1 MARRSTAILLA
12 SLLASAAL
20 LSAPAVAQAAPA
32 SSGRTVHSTRAGP
45 SVAGPTGRITTIRGW
60 CLDVSGGNTTNG
72 TPLQAY
78 QCNGTPAQ
86 QWTVGTDGTLRA
98 LGKCM
103 DVYGGL
109 TNQNVA
115 VQLYDC
121 NGSGAQQW
129 AVHNTDMLINPQS
142 GLCLWTPGYGLQL
155 RILRCLPGGDQEWR
169 LPA

>member
-1 MARRSTAILLA
+1 MARRPTAVLLT

-20 LSAPAVAQAAPA
+20 LSTPAVAQAAPA
-32 SSGRTVHSTRAGP
+32 SSARTVHSARATP
-45 SVAGPTGRITTIRGW
+45 SVAGPTGQVTTFHGW
-60 CLDVSGGNTTNG
+60 CLDVSGGNTANG

-78 QCNGTPAQ
+78 TCNGTPAQ

-109 TNQNVA
+109 KNENVA

-129 AVHNTDMLINPQS
+129 TARSNHMLVNPQS
-142 GLCLWTPGYGLQL
+142 GLCLWTPGWHIQL
-155 RILRCLPGGDQEWR
+155 RTLRCLPGADEMWR